1 MTKNKKKF
9 VEPYLNKFI
18 MDKNDTI
25 LYQDFLN
32 KVNRT
37 TDGTLENL
45 KASNTQTDNN
55 IYYIFSEKL
64 DEINLI
70 ISNYSFDTALRG
82 DITTVDERNR
92 LREQSQN
99 TVRAIIDRY
108 NIIYDQISAFI
119 PRLNELDSQLSTKEN
134 IKTEFEKLRTEY
146 KDNFETHKYIYSSTT
161 FPLMPSTIKNINR
174 DQMIDIVNR
183 TILHI
188 NKIITDKDETMD
200 RIINS
205 SEDMKNIQ
213 RELKRLKEYEIETTG
228 FSSQSNEVLILSNMK
243 KNNLDL
249 LKKIG
254 ELKSLFDKNKDNI
267 KSLDKITRDNL
278 NKDLKHTN
286 NLIINIEL
294 HDPRN
299 NVLILINE
307 KIEKIKEKWTDLFN
321 QFNGY
326 LKLTTDYIGGLI
338 IKSKIDKLLLSDI
351 FPKSYLNSKMKYKL

>member
-92 LREQSQN
+92 LREQIHN
-99 TVRAIIDRY
+99 TVRAIINRY
-108 NIIYDQISAFI
+108 NIIYNEISNFI
-119 PRLNELDSQLSTKEN
+119 PRLTELTTSNMPNDN
-134 IKTEFEKLRTEY
+134 MITEFEKLRNEY
-146 KDNFETHKYIYSSTT
+146 KLKFENNKYIYLSTT
-161 FPLMPSTIKNINR
+161 FPFMSKNVTKAQI
-174 DQMIDIVNR
+174 IDIVNK

-200 RIINS
+200 KIINS
-205 SEDMKNIQ
+205 NENIKNIQ
-213 RELKRLKEYEIETTG
+213 RDLKKLKEDEIENTG